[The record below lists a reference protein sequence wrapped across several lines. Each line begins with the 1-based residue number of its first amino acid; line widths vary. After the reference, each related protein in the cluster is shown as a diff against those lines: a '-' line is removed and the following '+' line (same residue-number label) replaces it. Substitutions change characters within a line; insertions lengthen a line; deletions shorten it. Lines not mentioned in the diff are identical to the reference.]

1 LKIVERQS
9 PTVALELSV
18 ASANPSGKSN
28 NLLLNLC
35 PLKASS
41 TSAQPNQSLRLGAV
55 HPFGN
60 LFELRHAGLCR
71 EAIDFFY

>member
-28 NLLLNLC
+28 NLLLNL

-41 TSAQPNQSLRLGAV
+41 TSARPNQSLRLGAV